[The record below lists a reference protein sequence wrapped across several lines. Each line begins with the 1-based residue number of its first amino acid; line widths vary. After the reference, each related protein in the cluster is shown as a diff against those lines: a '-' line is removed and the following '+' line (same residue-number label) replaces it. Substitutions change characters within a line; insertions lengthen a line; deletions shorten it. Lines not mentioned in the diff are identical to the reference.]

1 MARTFQGRVVVPG
14 EARAEALVSHG
25 GFNTLASYQM
35 ALMFG
40 DKEVKCGD
48 QNNPDL
54 YKKPMI
60 GRALCLP
67 ETIGSTTGGMV
78 LYTACALGK
87 QPACMLFSKTI
98 DSLAASGAILA
109 ANWCDNS
116 MPVIDELG
124 DEFLSY
130 VKDGMIVTVSEGG
143 TVTLEGPGATQVRA
157 SETQARDSEAQACDE
172 GASAEGVG

>member
-1 MARTFQGRVVVPG
+1 MTKTFQGRVIVPG
-14 EARAEALVSHG
+14 TAKAEALVSHG

-54 YKKPMI
+54 YKKPML
-60 GRALCLP
+60 GKALCLP
-67 ETIGSTTGGMV
+67 MTIGSTTGGMV
-78 LYTACALGK
+78 LYTACSMGK

-109 ANWCDNS
+109 ANWTEAK
-116 MPVIDELG
+116 MPVVDELG
-124 DEFLSY
+124 QEFLDY
-130 VKDGMIVTVSEGG
+130 VKDGMMITIAEDGLVTVEG
-143 TVTLEGPGATQVRA
+143 
-157 SETQARDSEAQACDE
+157 
-172 GASAEGVG
+172 